1 MEKIIIKDIK
11 EIIIDKDGITIYQI
25 NQGIIRLNMQQILN
39 LRINGKIN
47 KIRKIWYNLY
57 LGGDYEEK
65 WIKEKSRK

>member
-47 KIRKIWYNLY
+47 KIRKI
-57 LGGDYEEK
+57 
-65 WIKEKSRK
+65 